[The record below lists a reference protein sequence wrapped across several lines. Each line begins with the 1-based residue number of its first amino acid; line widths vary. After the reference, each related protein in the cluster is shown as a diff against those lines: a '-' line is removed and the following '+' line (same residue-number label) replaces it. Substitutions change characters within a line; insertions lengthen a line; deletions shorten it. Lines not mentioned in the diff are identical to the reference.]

1 MTTNLTAREP
11 LPQAE
16 YDEIKRR
23 ELAEMQA
30 IVDGLKASK
39 EERVMYRDI
48 RPVTD
53 IRHALQTSV
62 ELYGDRPFFYQ
73 KMKKGGEFEAVT
85 YRQVQDDMRALG
97 TALVDLGLKGAN
109 IGIIGRNCY
118 EWIES
123 YLAVICGT
131 GVVVPL
137 DKELMQEQLE
147 ELCIRGEI
155 QAVITADNK
164 YYEMFKAIKAG
175 GKTQIR
181 FVIHIDMNEDEN
193 AENGLLSWRRLRE
206 KGYRLIEGGDRRF
219 LDAQIINTDLAVILF
234 TSGTTGASKGVMLSN
249 KNLAADIT
257 ISPVLLEVRP
267 KDIFF
272 LILPIHHTYACTASF
287 LEPMYRGASVAICS
301 GLKYMLKEIQE
312 IRPTFLLGVPVIFE
326 NFYNKIKRNVRAQG
340 KEKLLNA
347 VLRINRVTK
356 PLGIDIAKGATK
368 QITDTFGGRM
378 QTLITGGAA
387 IDGDIMNF
395 FTDLGFR
402 AVQGYGLTETSP
414 IVALNPDKRKY
425 MRNYA
430 AGFLLPFMECK
441 IIDPD
446 EDGYGEIC
454 FKGPIV
460 MMGYYKDPE
469 NTAASLQDGWFHT
482 GDLGYLDKE
491 GYVVITGRKKN
502 VIIAGNGKNVFPE
515 ELEFFAMRSDFIE
528 ECMVWGDEKN
538 EDQLKRGIYI
548 TVKPNE
554 EALKEALGD
563 NYTDDQVYELIQ
575 REIDKVN
582 ADLPIFKKMNH
593 IVIRKRPFD
602 KTTAMK
608 IRRFVEDNKNA

>member
-1 MTTNLTAREP
+1 
-11 LPQAE
+11 
-16 YDEIKRR
+16 
-23 ELAEMQA
+23 
-30 IVDGLKASK
+30 
-39 EERVMYRDI
+39 
-48 RPVTD
+48 
-53 IRHALQTSV
+53 
-62 ELYGDRPFFYQ
+62 
-73 KMKKGGEFEAVT
+73 
-85 YRQVQDDMRALG
+85 
-97 TALVDLGLKGAN
+97 
-109 IGIIGRNCY
+109 
-118 EWIES
+118 
-123 YLAVICGT
+123 
-131 GVVVPL
+131 
-137 DKELMQEQLE
+137 
-147 ELCIRGEI
+147 
-155 QAVITADNK
+155 
-164 YYEMFKAIKAG
+164 
-175 GKTQIR
+175 
-181 FVIHIDMNEDEN
+181 
-193 AENGLLSWRRLRE
+193 
-206 KGYRLIEGGDRRF
+206 
-219 LDAQIINTDLAVILF
+219 
-234 TSGTTGASKGVMLSN
+234 
-249 KNLAADIT
+249 
-257 ISPVLLEVRP
+257 
-267 KDIFF
+267 
-272 LILPIHHTYACTASF
+272 
-287 LEPMYRGASVAICS
+287 
-301 GLKYMLKEIQE
+301 
-312 IRPTFLLGVPVIFE
+312 
-326 NFYNKIKRNVRAQG
+326 
-340 KEKLLNA
+340 
-347 VLRINRVTK
+347 
-356 PLGIDIAKGATK
+356 
-368 QITDTFGGRM
+368 M